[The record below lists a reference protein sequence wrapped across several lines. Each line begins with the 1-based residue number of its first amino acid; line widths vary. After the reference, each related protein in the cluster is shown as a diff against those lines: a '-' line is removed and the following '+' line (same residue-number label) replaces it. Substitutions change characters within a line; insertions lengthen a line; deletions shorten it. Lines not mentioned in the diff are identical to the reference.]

1 MRRSCVLTPFLQTS
15 VMREYVTLATT
26 LVSLRGVLKLIQPT
40 EKKTQQKLFSGFYRL
55 EGLFVTI
62 CLYNVHL

>member
-1 MRRSCVLTPFLQTS
+1 
-15 VMREYVTLATT
+15 MREYVTLATT